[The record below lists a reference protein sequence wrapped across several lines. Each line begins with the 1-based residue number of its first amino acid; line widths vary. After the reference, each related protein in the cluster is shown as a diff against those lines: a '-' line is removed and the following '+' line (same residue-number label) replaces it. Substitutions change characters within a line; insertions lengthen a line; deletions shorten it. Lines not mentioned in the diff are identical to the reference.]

1 MVVMPGRGDWA
12 WIGILAGITAYELHA
27 IYRDGELLSEAADRH
42 RDRHPILVHAAV
54 AYLAAH
60 LTRRIP
66 ARVDPLHRLTV
77 RLRR

>member
-1 MVVMPGRGDWA
+1 MIGMPARGDWA
-12 WIGILAGITAYELHA
+12 WLGILAGVTAYELHA
-27 IYRDGELLSEAADRH
+27 IYRVGELLSEAADLH

-66 ARVDPLHRLTV
+66 ARVDPLHRLAV

>member
-1 MVVMPGRGDWA
+1 MFRPGDWA
-12 WIGILAGITAYELHA
+12 WLGLLAGVTAYELHA

-42 RDRHPILVHAAV
+42 RDRHPILVHAVV

-66 ARVDPLHRLTV
+66 ARVDPLHQLAV